1 MGLTAMNMKQ
11 LAALAGVDVSTVSR
25 ALRGDSRR
33 VAASTIER
41 IQRLAREAGYVPDPV
56 ASSLRGGRSRM
67 LGVVVPVLSDIVM
80 AILATAIEE
89 ASRELGYLSAVIA
102 THGDPEVRSAA
113 IDHLLSRK
121 VDGFI
126 LCDTEVGRAIPSQL
140 ESESVPFVCAMRRS
154 DTAVSVSAD
163 DRRGGSLVAEH
174 FVAMGHKRVA
184 VVPGPASAST
194 SLDRVAGFTEVIA
207 EHPQITVV
215 SVSGV
220 GGFGVED
227 GHRYVTELL
236 EQHREPPTA
245 LFCANDHAAIG
256 AGRALAD
263 RGLRVGKD
271 VALVGYNDIPQA
283 AYLETPLSSVRTD
296 LGAMGRTAARKLVSL
311 IEGQDEASTTLEPA
325 LIVRASSAGVRGALV
340 EPAPRLGV

>member
-1 MGLTAMNMKQ
+1 MTAMNMKQ

-41 IQRLAREAGYVPDPV
+41 IQKLAQETGYVPDPL
-56 ASSLRGGRSRM
+56 ASSLRSGRSRM
-67 LGVVVPVLSDIVM
+67 LGVVVPVLDDIVM

-89 ASRELGYLSAVIA
+89 ASRELGYLSVVIA
-102 THGDPEVRSAA
+102 THGHPEVRAAA

-121 VDGFI
+121 VDGFV
-126 LCDTEVGRAIPSQL
+126 LCDTEIGRALPSRL
-140 ESESVPFVCAMRRS
+140 ESEAVPFVFAMRRS
-154 DTAVSVSAD
+154 DNAVSITAD
-163 DRRGGSLVAEH
+163 DQLGGSLVAEH
-174 FVAMGHKRVA
+174 FVAMGHDTVA
-184 VVPGPASAST
+184 VVPGPVAAST
-194 SLDRVAGFTEVIA
+194 SLDRVAGFRKVMA
-207 EHPQITVV
+207 AHPHVEVV
-215 SVSGV
+215 SGSSS

-227 GHRYVTELL
+227 GYRYVSDLL
-236 EQHREPPTA
+236 NRQRSAPTA

-263 RGLRVGKD
+263 RGLMVGRD

-296 LGAMGRTAARKLVSL
+296 LGAMGRKAVERLVAL
-311 IEGQDEASTTLEPA
+311 IEGRYAANAALKPT
-325 LIVRASSAGVRGALV
+325 LIVRASSSEVRGGHLRPGASI
-340 EPAPRLGV
+340 